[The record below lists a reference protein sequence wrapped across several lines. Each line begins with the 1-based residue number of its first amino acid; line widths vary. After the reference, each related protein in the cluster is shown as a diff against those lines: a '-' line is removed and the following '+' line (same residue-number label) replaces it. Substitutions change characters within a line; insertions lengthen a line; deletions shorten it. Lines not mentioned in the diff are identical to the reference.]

1 MGLVPDF
8 ILDYID
14 VSTFWTILMIVHG
27 LLAVALLGALTHQA
41 MSVLMPVRQGAGV
54 AGASPGFVT
63 RFRAVQ
69 GAGYAAAVCVLWVVT
84 FMFGAWIYT
93 KYRMYVRIPIE
104 QQGFWKTQGVFELK
118 EHLATIG
125 LGLLPI
131 YWLFWKDARNPE
143 YDSARRW
150 LTVLLAAMVWFMF
163 LVGHIVN
170 NVRGFGS

>member
-1 MGLVPDF
+1 MGLLPDF

-41 MSVLMPVRQGAGV
+41 MSVLAPVRQAAG
-54 AGASPGFVT
+54 GGGFVT

-84 FMFGAWIYT
+84 FLFGAWIYT

-104 QQGFWKTQGVFELK
+104 QQGFWKTQGIFELK
-118 EHLATIG
+118 EHLAVIG
-125 LGLLPI
+125 LSLLPI
-131 YWLFWKDARNPE
+131 YWLLWKDVRNPD
-143 YDSARRW
+143 YASARKW

-163 LVGHIVN
+163 LTGHIVN

>member
-1 MGLVPDF
+1 MGLLPDF
-8 ILDYID
+8 VLDY
-14 VSTFWTILMIVHG
+14 VSVTTFWTIFMIIHG
-27 LLAVALLGALTHQA
+27 LCAVTLLGALSHQA
-41 MSVLMPVRQGAGV
+41 MSVLMPVRQGVG
-54 AGASPGFVT
+54 PGGIVT

-69 GAGYAAAVCVLWVVT
+69 GAGYATAVCVLWIVT
-84 FMFGAWIYT
+84 FLFGAFIYT

-104 QQGFWKTQGVFELK
+104 TQGFWKTQGVFELK
-118 EHLATIG
+118 EHLAVIG

-150 LTVLLAAMVWFMF
+150 LTVVLAAMVWFMF

>member
-14 VSTFWTILMIVHG
+14 VSTFWTILMLVHG

-41 MSVLMPVRQGAGV
+41 MSVLMPVRQAAGV
-54 AGASPGFVT
+54 SRGFVT

-84 FMFGAWIYT
+84 FIVGAWIYT

-118 EHLATIG
+118 EHLAVIG
-125 LGLLPI
+125 MGLLPV

-143 YDSARRW
+143 YDSPRKW

>member
-8 ILDYID
+8 LLDYIT
-14 VSTFWTILMIVHG
+14 VNTYWTMLFTVHA

-41 MSVLMPVRQGAGV
+41 MSVLAPVRQVADAGP
-54 AGASPGFVT
+54 GGFVT

-69 GAGYAAAVCVLWVVT
+69 GAGYATAVCVLWIVT
-84 FMFGAWIYT
+84 FIFGAWIYT

-104 QQGFWKTQGVFELK
+104 QQGYWKTQGFFEMK
-118 EHLATIG
+118 EHLASIG

-131 YWLFWKDARNPE
+131 YWYFWKNARNQE
-143 YDSARRW
+143 YDSPRKC
-150 LTVLLAAMVWFMF
+150 LTVLLAAMCWFIF
-163 LVGHIVN
+163 LTGHIVN

>member
-1 MGLVPDF
+1 MDF
-8 ILDYID
+8 ILDYIS
-14 VSTFWTILMIVHG
+14 VSTFWTILFIIHA

-41 MSVLMPVRQGAGV
+41 MSVLMPVRQGAA
-54 AGASPGFVT
+54 AGNFVT

-69 GAGYAAAVCVLWVVT
+69 GAGYATAVCVLWVVNVIL
-84 FMFGAWIYT
+84 GAWIYT
-93 KYRMYVRIPIE
+93 KYRIYVRIPIE
-104 QQGFWKTQGVFELK
+104 AQGFWKTQGVFELK

-125 LGLLPI
+125 LGLLPV

-150 LTVLLAAMVWFMF
+150 LTVTLAGMCWYMF

>member
-1 MGLVPDF
+1 MDF
-8 ILDYID
+8 LLDYIS
-14 VSTFWTILMIVHG
+14 VTTFWTILFIAHA
-27 LLAVALLGALTHQA
+27 LFAVALLGALTHQA
-41 MSVLMPVRQGAGV
+41 MSVLAPVRRGVGAGN
-54 AGASPGFVT
+54 FVT

-69 GAGYAAAVCVLWVVT
+69 GAGYATAICVLWIVT
-84 FMFGAWIYT
+84 FIFGAWIYT
-93 KYRMYVRIPIE
+93 KYRIYVRIPIE

-125 LGLLPI
+125 LGVLPV
-131 YWLFWKDARNPE
+131 YWLFWKNAMNAE

-150 LTVLLAAMVWFMF
+150 LTVTLAAMCWYMF